1 MKCIEKVKNYWKKNK
16 DEIVLSVKI
25 GAVMAGTCIFGV
37 FVGVVCDELKWNIK
51 LKDKYVTDACLG
63 RAEAKAFGDY
73 DKPVRLL
80 GMNRD
85 KCQDFDRMLSQAAD
99 TGYVTD
105 MKGERRK
112 VVGAIIYGAN
122 EVAEEE

>member
-51 LKDKYVTDACLG
+51 LKDKYVTGACLG
-63 RAEAKAFGDY
+63 RADAKAFGDY

-85 KCQDFDRMLSQAAD
+85 ECKDFNRMFSQAAD

-112 VVGAIIYGAN
+112 VVGAIIYGAD
-122 EVAEEE
+122 EVTEEE

>member
-1 MKCIEKVKNYWKKNK
+1 MKCIEKAKNYLKENK
-16 DEIVLSVKI
+16 DEIISSLKI
-25 GAVMAGTCIFGV
+25 GAVIYGTYLIGV
-37 FVGVVCDELKWNIK
+37 FVGVVCDELKWNAK
-51 LKDKYVTDACLG
+51 LKDKFVADACLG
-63 RAEAKAFGDY
+63 RADAKAFGDY

-85 KCQDFDRMLSQAAD
+85 KCPEFDRMFSQAAD

-112 VVGAIIYGAN
+112 VVGAIIYGAD
-122 EVAEEE
+122 EVTEEE

>member
-1 MKCIEKVKNYWKKNK
+1 MKCIEKAKNYLKENK
-16 DEIVLSVKI
+16 DKIILTVKI
-25 GAVMAGTCIFGV
+25 GAAVYSTYLIGV
-37 FVGVVCDELKWNIK
+37 FVGVVCDELKWNAK
-51 LKDKYVTDACLG
+51 LKDKFVTDACLG

-85 KCQDFDRMLSQAAD
+85 ECKDFNRMFSQAAD

-105 MKGERRK
+105 MKGEKRK
-112 VVGAIIYGAN
+112 VVGAIIYGAD
-122 EVAEEE
+122 EVTEE